1 MFYFAFDV
9 LCLLAYLK
17 RRKDLR
23 ARYRRLKK
31 LRRDMDGD
39 VPAELAAA

>member
-9 LCLLAYLK
+9 LCLMAYLK

-23 ARYRRLKK
+23 ARYRRLK
-31 LRRDMDGD
+31 LRRDATGD
-39 VPAELAAA
+39 ATGELATA